1 MRPLIGITTRE
12 RKTLNGW
19 QRIELLRAYV
29 DAVVQAGGTPLLIP
43 SALGTDDRASLL
55 ARLDG
60 ILFSGGGDIAVR
72 HFRSEPHEKVDLVE
86 EHRDAL
92 ELDLLRRA
100 VETGKPFLGICRG
113 CQVANVALG
122 GTLYTHIP
130 DQFSRKP
137 KHNHKDAQR
146 RLLAHAVTVVPGTRL
161 HAILAER
168 ELQVNSL
175 HHQGLRDLAPGL
187 TVAAHAP
194 DGLVEAVELPAH
206 PFALAVQWHPEW
218 LTDQPAM
225 RRLFAAFVEVAATDK
240 HG

>member
-12 RKTLNGW
+12 RTTPNGW

-29 DAVVQAGGTPLLIP
+29 DAVTQAGGTPVLVP
-43 SALGTDDRASLL
+43 SALGADDWPALL

-72 HFRSEPHEKVDLVE
+72 RFGGEPHEKVDLVE
-86 EHRDAL
+86 EGRDAL
-92 ELDLLRRA
+92 ELDLMRAA
-100 VETGKPFLGICRG
+100 VETGKPFLGVCRG

-137 KHNHKDAQR
+137 KHDHKDARR

-161 HAILAER
+161 HAILGETN
-168 ELQVNSL
+168 LQVNSL

-194 DGLVEAVELPAH
+194 DGLVEAVELAEH
-206 PFALAVQWHPEW
+206 PFAVAVQWHPEW

-225 RRLFAAFVEVAATDK
+225 RRLFAAFVNAASDL
-240 HG
+240 H

>member
-12 RKTLNGW
+12 RTTPHGW

-29 DAVVQAGGTPLLIP
+29 DAVTQAGGTPVLIP
-43 SALGTDDRASLL
+43 SALGEQDRAGLL

-72 HFRSEPHEKVDLVE
+72 HFGGQPHAKVDLVE
-86 EHRDAL
+86 EGRDAL
-92 ELDLLRRA
+92 ELDLLRA
-100 VETGKPFLGICRG
+100 AIATGKPWLGICRG

-130 DQFSRKP
+130 DQFSRRP
-137 KHNHKDAQR
+137 KHNHTDAQR
-146 RLLAHAVTVVPGTRL
+146 RLLAHTVRIVPGTRL
-161 HAILAER
+161 HSILGET

-187 TVAAHAP
+187 TAGAHAA
-194 DGLVEAVELPAH
+194 DGLVEAVELADH

-218 LTDQPAM
+218 LTDQPAI
-225 RRLFAAFVEVAATDK
+225 RRLFAAFTKAATQPSR
-240 HG
+240 